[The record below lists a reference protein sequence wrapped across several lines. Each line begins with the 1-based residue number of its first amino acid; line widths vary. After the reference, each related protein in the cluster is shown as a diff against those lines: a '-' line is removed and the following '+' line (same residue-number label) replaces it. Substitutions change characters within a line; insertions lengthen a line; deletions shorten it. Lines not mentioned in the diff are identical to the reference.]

1 MPAGLRALQH
11 RNFRFFWTGQLIS
24 LIGTWMQTLAQ
35 SWLVLQLTHG
45 DPLALGL
52 VAVAQFTPV
61 IIFGLFAGVLA
72 DAIPKRKAL
81 IFTQAAS
88 GVLALILGLLVVSGQ
103 VQVWHV
109 FVVAALLGCV
119 NAVDMPV
126 RQAFVSEMVER
137 EDVANAVALNSAIFN
152 GARIIGPAIAG
163 LLIGFTGLAAC
174 FLLNA
179 ASYIAVII
187 GLIAMRQEELRVM
200 PPSGLQRNVRSV
212 IDQLTEGLRYV
223 RDEPTVRLAMTVL
236 GIVSTVALNF
246 SVLLPLLA
254 SDVLHGDAGTYGFLM
269 AATGVGSFGSAIM
282 IAFGQ
287 RPTPR
292 LLLAGAAAIGAG
304 SVALAFSRFLPISML
319 LMLVVGWG
327 VIAMAATTNTLIQL
341 TTPDALRGRVMGV
354 YTTVFAGST
363 PVGGLFAGAM
373 AAEAGAPVA
382 LAAGGAL
389 ALLTVGY
396 AFWRL
401 PGGRSRAFSYERVAQ
416 PRRP

>member
-1 MPAGLRALQH
+1 MFGEFVSSIGDWLYLVALLIVIYQRAG
-11 RNFRFFWTGQLIS
+11 NP
-24 LIGTWMQTLAQ
+24 
-35 SWLVLQLTHG
+35 VV
-45 DPLALGL
+45 LGL
-52 VAVAQFTPV
+52 VGAARVLPY
-61 IIFGLFAGVLA
+61 ILLSIPAGIAA
-72 DAIPKRKAL
+72 DRYDRRMI
-81 IFTQAAS
+81 
-88 GVLALILGLLVVSGQ
+88 LLVTDLARGVIM
-103 VQVWHV
+103 VLMAL
-109 FVVAALLGCV
+109 VVVLNG
-119 NAVDMPV
+119 PV
-126 RQAFVSEMVER
+126 EAI
-137 EDVANAVALNSAIFN
+137 VALAILATCFSSFFSPAIGSYIPSLVRDESELGPANSTWSTLDNMAF
-152 GARIIGPAIAG
+152 IIGPAIAG